1 MNRIAGRLLI
11 ASPYLTDG
19 HFFRSVIYIIRH
31 DDEGA
36 FGLVLNRVS
45 SHTLEELFAD
55 RLGHVPR
62 RDDLIYLGGPVEGPL
77 MALHT
82 LAGLGEPCG
91 PDVVQADDLQFGDEQ
106 AAEGSTWS
114 LGEPQSE
121 PQSDPGS
128 SPLWVTADD
137 DHLLALVDRV
147 DVQVRFIARYSGWG
161 PGQLDDELE
170 RGGWLVGAPDWKIIF
185 ADHESMWE
193 SVVKKLGRDI
203 IADIVC
209 TPPAS
214 DPQWN

>member
-1 MNRIAGRLLI
+1 MNGIAGRLLI

-31 DDEGA
+31 DEEGA

-45 SHTLEELFAD
+45 DHTLEELFAD

-62 RDDLIYLGGPVEGPL
+62 REDQIYLGGPVEGPL

-91 PDVVQADDLQFGDEQ
+91 PDVVQMDCGQADDGQIGDGFAW
-106 AAEGSTWS
+106 AA
-114 LGEPQSE
+114 GEAAG
-121 PQSDPGS
+121 DPGS

-137 DHLLALVDRV
+137 DHLLLLVDRT

-161 PGQLDDELE
+161 PGQLDNELE
-170 RGGWLVGAPDWKIIF
+170 QGGWLVGAPDWKVIF
-185 ADHESMWE
+185 ADHDSMWE
-193 SVVKKLGRDI
+193 SVIKKLGRDI

-209 TPPAS
+209 APPAS